1 MVAERIKLTMTAASA
16 RRKGEGKPQAAQQ
29 EDPELRAGYGDLV
42 AGKKDIQGSGGE
54 GPGLRQQQRS
64 RRGCEVSKVRLRGA
78 RIAGAGSKALPA
90 LERPRITGGFSI
102 IAFQECHSQ
111 ERLRKD
117 GGCGRGEG
125 AVAAE
130 GTKQPV
136 RRSWGTGMDDGQ
148 GVAPRGPMR
157 GKAIGGGRA
166 EAKTP
171 EPLRELGSAEA
182 VIRRRGAASCSRSVA
197 RQWATAASCAAA

>member
-1 MVAERIKLTMTAASA
+1 M
-16 RRKGEGKPQAAQQ
+16 
-29 EDPELRAGYGDLV
+29 
-42 AGKKDIQGSGGE
+42 
-54 GPGLRQQQRS
+54 
-64 RRGCEVSKVRLRGA
+64 
-78 RIAGAGSKALPA
+78 
-90 LERPRITGGFSI
+90 
-102 IAFQECHSQ
+102 
-111 ERLRKD
+111 RLRKD

-136 RRSWGTGMDDGQ
+136 RRCWGTGMDDGQ

-171 EPLRELGSAEA
+171 KPLRELGSAEA
-182 VIRRRGAASCSRSVA
+182 VIRQGGGFVLKEYGQAVGDGCIVCCGISGGEVGGQDAQQVVGTRGGA
-197 RQWATAASCAAA
+197 RL

>member
-16 RRKGEGKPQAAQQ
+16 RRKREGKPQAAQQ
-29 EDPELRAGYGDLV
+29 EDPELRVG
-42 AGKKDIQGSGGE
+42 
-54 GPGLRQQQRS
+54 
-64 RRGCEVSKVRLRGA
+64 GCEVSKVRLRGA

-90 LERPRITGGFSI
+90 LERPRITGGFSD
-102 IAFQECHSQ
+102 AMGRGRGSSAGAYGCPVRSVTAESAQM
-111 ERLRKD
+111 RLRKD

-157 GKAIGGGRA
+157 GKALGGQDPRTAARAGQCGGCDPAGGR
-166 EAKTP
+166 
-171 EPLRELGSAEA
+171 LRAQGVWPGSG
-182 VIRRRGAASCSRSVA
+182 RRLHRVLLHKWR
-197 RQWATAASCAAA
+197 

>member
-16 RRKGEGKPQAAQQ
+16 RRKREGKPQAAQQ

-90 LERPRITGGFSI
+90 LERPRITGGFSDDMGRGRGSS
-102 IAFQECHSQ
+102 AGAYGCPVRSVTAQSAQ
-111 ERLRKD
+111 MRLHKD

-136 RRSWGTGMDDGQ
+136 RRSCGARAWMTGK
-148 GVAPRGPMR
+148 VSHH
-157 GKAIGGGRA
+157 
-166 EAKTP
+166 EA
-171 EPLRELGSAEA
+171 
-182 VIRRRGAASCSRSVA
+182 
-197 RQWATAASCAAA
+197 QCAAKRSEVAERRPRPPNRCASWAVRRL